1 MITFNKFLKVA
12 AVVSLLIGMA
22 GYARAAD
29 DSAKNGTSTKTETTQ
44 TNLGTITTT
53 TIESNTEPKPTTS
66 TSSAT
71 NSSSTNTATGGTDS
85 ADKAKNTAKDKTK
98 KEKIDVNY
106 SGLVNGRQVIPNTMA
121 IFCKTNAIDMVK
133 DTGKLYDCI
142 NKMVKKIKNKDSL
155 VRQDGL
161 KDWDEIRAEELRA
174 MMAQAVAKG
183 ATIANY
189 EEIQNSTGKAVSQT
203 KTEHED
209 NVAIANTISISTDVM
224 NTMRDLYAERLKYEA
239 ISGIKDIELSAL
251 GAGNDTDGTAEEGAA
266 GTTVAGNAASGGDVM
281 SSSEIKVSSTA
292 TNEETAES
300 KSAESLCVDESL
312 KKISGV
318 TLKMTSSGN
327 VACSDG
333 GKEVACQDGIYPNGD
348 GTSFAC
354 KGGTCASCIEEVVA
368 TPNNPQNGG
377 KPNLDM
383 DEDEDPNASIPCEA
397 GLKEVSG
404 YKMLS
409 VSTDKAICSNGSKQV
424 ACPDGKYK
432 NGDGTYACKGGKCT
446 GCVDNVEVIGSKVK
460 ECPKDAKEVTGQSA
474 SFKLSDDESTWQVVC
489 KNGTKSVSCPDG
501 LYPNGSKMYVC
512 TGGNCKACTK

>member
-12 AVVSLLIGMA
+12 AVASLLIGMA

-327 VACSDG
+327 VACSNG

-368 TPNNPQNGG
+368 TPDDTQG
-377 KPNLDM
+377 KSEPNLDLDS
-383 DEDEDPNASIPCEA
+383 DENPNASIPCEA

>member
-12 AVVSLLIGMA
+12 AVASLLIGMA

-29 DSAKNGTSTKTETTQ
+29 DSAKSGTSTKTETTK
-44 TNLGTITTT
+44 TNLGIITTT

-161 KDWDEIRAEELRA
+161 NDWNEIRAEELRA

-281 SSSEIKVSSTA
+281 SSSEIKVSSTS
-292 TNEETAES
+292 TNDETAES
-300 KSAESLCVDESL
+300 KSAKSLCGDESL
-312 KKISGV
+312 KNVSGI
-318 TLKMTSSGN
+318 TLKMTSSGS

-333 GKEVACQDGIYPNGD
+333 SKEVACQDGIYANAD

-368 TPNNPQNGG
+368 TPDDTQG
-377 KPNLDM
+377 KSEPNLDL
-383 DEDEDPNASIPCEA
+383 DSDEDPNASIPCEA

-501 LYPNGSKMYVC
+501 LYPNGSKMYIC

>member
-12 AVVSLLIGMA
+12 AVASLLIGMA

-29 DSAKNGTSTKTETTQ
+29 DSAKSGTSTKTETTK
-44 TNLGTITTT
+44 TNLGIITTT

-85 ADKAKNTAKDKTK
+85 ANKAKNTAKDKTK

-161 KDWDEIRAEELRA
+161 NDWNEIRAEELRA

-281 SSSEIKVSSTA
+281 SSSEIKISSTA
-292 TNEETAES
+292 TDEETAES
-300 KSAESLCVDESL
+300 KSAKSLCGDESL
-312 KKISGV
+312 KNVSGI
-318 TLKMTSSGN
+318 TLKMTSSGS

-333 GKEVACQDGIYPNGD
+333 SKEVACQDGIYANAD

-354 KGGTCASCIEEVVA
+354 KDGTCASCKEEISV

-383 DEDEDPNASIPCEA
+383 DEDEDPDASIPCEA

-460 ECPKDAKEVTGQSA
+460 ECP
-474 SFKLSDDESTWQVVC
+474 
-489 KNGTKSVSCPDG
+489 
-501 LYPNGSKMYVC
+501 
-512 TGGNCKACTK
+512 

>member
-12 AVVSLLIGMA
+12 AVASLLIGMA

-29 DSAKNGTSTKTETTQ
+29 DSAKSGTSTKTETTQ

-71 NSSSTNTATGGTDS
+71 NSSSTNTATGGTGS

-161 KDWDEIRAEELRA
+161 NDWNEIRAEELRA

-292 TNEETAES
+292 TDEKTAES

-318 TLKMTSSGN
+318 TLKMTSSGS

-368 TPNNPQNGG
+368 TPDDTQG
-377 KPNLDM
+377 KSEPNLDL
-383 DEDEDPNASIPCEA
+383 DSDEDPNASIPCEA

-501 LYPNGSKMYVC
+501 LYPNGSKMYIC

>member
-12 AVVSLLIGMA
+12 AVASLLIGMA

-29 DSAKNGTSTKTETTQ
+29 DSAKSGTSTKTETTQ

-368 TPNNPQNGG
+368 TPDDTQG
-377 KPNLDM
+377 KSEPNLDLDS
-383 DEDEDPNASIPCEA
+383 DENPNASIPCEA

>member
-12 AVVSLLIGMA
+12 AVASLLIGMA

-161 KDWDEIRAEELRA
+161 KDWDEIRAEELRS

-266 GTTVAGNAASGGDVM
+266 GTTVAGNAASGGGAM
-281 SSSEIKVSSTA
+281 SSSEIKVSST
-292 TNEETAES
+292 TTDEKTTES
-300 KSAESLCVDESL
+300 ESSESLCVDENL

-318 TLKMTSSGN
+318 TLKVTSSGN

-348 GTSFAC
+348 GTFIAC
-354 KGGTCASCIEEVVA
+354 KGGTCASCIEEVVV
-368 TPNNPQNGG
+368 TPDDTQG
-377 KPNLDM
+377 KSEPNLDLDS
-383 DEDEDPNASIPCEA
+383 DENPNASIPCEA

-489 KNGTKSVSCPDG
+489 KDGTKSVSCPDG
-501 LYPNGSKMYVC
+501 LYPNGSKMYIC

>member
-1 MITFNKFLKVA
+1 
-12 AVVSLLIGMA
+12 
-22 GYARAAD
+22 
-29 DSAKNGTSTKTETTQ
+29 
-44 TNLGTITTT
+44 
-53 TIESNTEPKPTTS
+53 
-66 TSSAT
+66 
-71 NSSSTNTATGGTDS
+71 
-85 ADKAKNTAKDKTK
+85 
-98 KEKIDVNY
+98 
-106 SGLVNGRQVIPNTMA
+106 
-121 IFCKTNAIDMVK
+121 
-133 DTGKLYDCI
+133 
-142 NKMVKKIKNKDSL
+142 
-155 VRQDGL
+155 
-161 KDWDEIRAEELRA
+161 
-174 MMAQAVAKG
+174 
-183 ATIANY
+183 
-189 EEIQNSTGKAVSQT
+189 
-203 KTEHED
+203 
-209 NVAIANTISISTDVM
+209 
-224 NTMRDLYAERLKYEA
+224 
-239 ISGIKDIELSAL
+239 
-251 GAGNDTDGTAEEGAA
+251 
-266 GTTVAGNAASGGDVM
+266 M

-383 DEDEDPNASIPCEA
+383 DEDEDPDASIPCEA

>member
-12 AVVSLLIGMA
+12 AVASLLIGMA

-161 KDWDEIRAEELRA
+161 NDWNEIRTEELKA

-281 SSSEIKVSSTA
+281 SSSEIKISSTA
-292 TNEETAES
+292 TDEETAES
-300 KSAESLCVDESL
+300 KSAKSLCGDESL
-312 KKISGV
+312 KNVSGI
-318 TLKMTSSGN
+318 TLKMTSSGS

-368 TPNNPQNGG
+368 TPDDTQG
-377 KPNLDM
+377 KSEPNLDL
-383 DEDEDPNASIPCEA
+383 DSDEDPNASIPCEA

-501 LYPNGSKMYVC
+501 LYPNGSKMYIC

>member
-12 AVVSLLIGMA
+12 AVASLLIGMA

-66 TSSAT
+66 ISSAT

-251 GAGNDTDGTAEEGAA
+251 AAGNDTDGTAGEGAA
-266 GTTVAGNAASGGDVM
+266 GTTVAGNAASGGGAM
-281 SSSEIKVSSTA
+281 SSSEIKVSST
-292 TNEETAES
+292 TTDEETAES
-300 KSAESLCVDESL
+300 KSAESLCGDESL
-312 KKISGV
+312 KNVSGI
-318 TLKMTSSGN
+318 TLKMTSSGS

-333 GKEVACQDGIYPNGD
+333 SKEVACQDGIYANAD

-354 KGGTCASCIEEVVA
+354 KDGTCASCKEEISV
-368 TPNNPQNGG
+368 TPDNPQNGG
-377 KPNLDM
+377 EPNLDLDS
-383 DEDEDPNASIPCEA
+383 DEAPNESIPCEA

-409 VSTDKAICSNGSKQV
+409 VSIDKAICSNGSKQV

-489 KNGTKSVSCPDG
+489 KDGTKSVSCPDG